1 MASSKSTGP
10 DYSDPTILLNIIKP
24 KKGDPPPFGAIP
36 FDELIFDV
44 LGSSASSSGRPT
56 LIVLCGPPGCGKSTI
71 KAQLLA
77 KEGVTDYINID
88 PDEIRSILMAND
100 VVFSDDKTMAGIT
113 NAFNKRM
120 SDEAQRRHLN
130 IVFDTTGQNRDA
142 VRGIIKSSKEIGYK
156 TTFAII
162 WASKETC
169 LRRVDSRNASS
180 RDRLVLPIDIAEGIY
195 DKFLKGTASDYLKYN
210 VGADNVLLYN
220 NNTDGAEPAL
230 LFNKEGRTVSSSD
243 FSGFYNI
250 DLTAAAPFIT
260 ITEKGKEGKGGKR
273 KTKRVAYRKN
283 KRSKK
288 KQRRNKKI

>member
-1 MASSKSTGP
+1 MDKE
-10 DYSDPTILLNIIKP
+10 LLKEL
-24 KKGDPPPFGAIP
+24 KAEPPFGAIS
-36 FDELIFDV
+36 FDRLIFDA
-44 LGSSASSSGRPT
+44 LRRSASSSSASSSGRPT

-120 SDEAQRRHLN
+120 SDEAQRMHLN

-142 VRGIIKSSKEIGYK
+142 VRCIIKSSKEIGYK

-180 RDRLVLPIDIAEGIY
+180 RDRLVLPIEIAEGIY
-195 DKFLKGTASDYLKYN
+195 DGFLEKGTVSDYFKYP
-210 VGADNVLLYN
+210 VGADNVFLYN
-220 NNTDGAEPAL
+220 NNY
-230 LFNKEGRTVSSSD
+230 KSR
-243 FSGFYNI
+243 NI
-250 DLTAAAPFIT
+250 
-260 ITEKGKEGKGGKR
+260 K
-273 KTKRVAYRKN
+273 
-283 KRSKK
+283 
-288 KQRRNKKI
+288 